1 MATVISPVLK
11 EKFAVPDFYPEPAEK
26 PPVGESTI
34 PMEIP
39 FRVLKGALIG
49 LIGAVMGVAMMWTPI
64 SSGDWWVVAGIA
76 PQVAMAVMI
85 VTGYIVALVSVSAED
100 GPAKAR

>member
-1 MATVISPVLK
+1 MITAISPVHQ
-11 EKFAVPDFYPEPAEK
+11 EKSAVPDFYPETLPA
-26 PPVGESTI
+26 PAGESTI
-34 PMEIP
+34 PMELP

-85 VTGYIVALVSVSAED
+85 VTGYIVALVSVSEAD
-100 GPAKAR
+100 GPAKKH